1 MMQAKEAPLQITAEM
16 VKQLRQKTSAG
27 IMDCKEALTKTC
39 GDIEKAYEILQAKG
53 FAEAEKKSQRT
64 ANQGLVEAYV
74 HPGGRLGALVELN
87 CESDF
92 VARTDEFK
100 CLAHDLAMQ
109 IAALAPQYLA
119 AEDIPPGT
127 NVIPSQACLLLQPF
141 IKDPT
146 KTIRDIITE
155 VVAKVGEN
163 IKVRRFARFELG
175 L

>member
-1 MMQAKEAPLQITAEM
+1 LQITAEM

-27 IMDCKEALTKTC
+27 IMDCKEALSKTS
-39 GDIEKAYEILQAKG
+39 GDIEKAYEILRAKG

-64 ANQGLVEAYV
+64 VNQGLIEAYV
-74 HPGGRLGALVELN
+74 HPGGRLGALIEIN

-109 IAALAPQYLA
+109 VAALAPLYLS
-119 AEDIPPGT
+119 AEDIPSGT

-146 KTIRDIITE
+146 KSIRDIITE

>member
-1 MMQAKEAPLQITAEM
+1 MQITAEM

-27 IMDCKEALTKTC
+27 IMDCKEALSKTS
-39 GDIEKAYEILQAKG
+39 GDIEKAYEILRAKG

-64 ANQGLVEAYV
+64 VNQGLIEAYV
-74 HPGGRLGALVELN
+74 HPGGRLGALIEIN

-109 IAALAPQYLA
+109 VAALAPLYLS
-119 AEDIPPGT
+119 AEDIPSGT

-146 KTIRDIITE
+146 KSIRDIITE

>member
-1 MMQAKEAPLQITAEM
+1 MQITAEM
-16 VKQLRQKTSAG
+16 VKQLRQKTAAG

-39 GDIEKAYEILQAKG
+39 GDVEKAYELLQAKG
-53 FAEAEKKSQRT
+53 FAEAEKKSQRV
-64 ANQGLVEAYV
+64 ANQGLIEAYI
-74 HPGGRLGALVELN
+74 HPGGRIGSLIELN

-109 IAALAPQYLA
+109 VAAMSPEYLV
-119 AEDIPPGT
+119 AEDIPAGT
-127 NVIPSQACLLLQPF
+127 DVTPNQVCLLLQPF

-146 KTIRDIITE
+146 KSIRDVITE

-163 IKVRRFARFELG
+163 IKVRRFTRFELG

>member
-1 MMQAKEAPLQITAEM
+1 MMQAKEAPLQINAEM
-16 VKQLRQKTSAG
+16 VKQLRQKTAAG

-39 GDIEKAYEILQAKG
+39 GDVQKAYELLQAKG
-53 FAEAEKKSQRT
+53 FATAEKKSQRV
-64 ANQGLVEAYV
+64 ANQGVIEAYI
-74 HPGGRLGALVELN
+74 HPGGRIGSLVELN

-109 IAALAPQYLA
+109 VAAMSPQYLA
-119 AEDIPPGT
+119 AEDVPAGSDVVPG
-127 NVIPSQACLLLQPF
+127 QACLLLQPF

-146 KTIRDIITE
+146 KSIRDVITE

-163 IKVRRFARFELG
+163 IKIRRFTRFELG

>member
-27 IMDCKEALTKTC
+27 IMDCKEALTKTS
-39 GDIEKAYEILQAKG
+39 GDIEKAYEILRAKG

-74 HPGGRLGALVELN
+74 HPGGRLGALVEIN

-109 IAALAPQYLA
+109 VAALAPQYLT
-119 AEDIPPGT
+119 AEDIPAGT

-146 KTIRDIITE
+146 KSIRDIITE